1 MGGFALVKRTVLLG
15 GAVAAI
21 LVASVVVGVFV
32 LPLARTSATSTPTSS
47 DTSTST
53 QATNPLPSFGD
64 QTSTITIG
72 ASPYGIAY
80 DPVSGGA
87 FVAVSGAATV
97 VILDDQ
103 SVVVGNVSLGG
114 AADFLAYDPSNSLL
128 YASLVGSNSIAII
141 NTTLESVVSSVV
153 VGAGPGWVAYDPAS
167 GTIYCVNRE
176 ANTVSVISNASLVKT
191 ITLDG
196 LPFALAY
203 DPSDGDMYVTN
214 NAGTVF
220 VINGTSNSLIRSMQV
235 GGASSTLLG
244 IAYNPSDQLM
254 YRRPHRHLLQSE
266 PLRDVRGELGQRH
279 RHRILERLLL
289 DHLGR
294 AGPKGS
300 HLRPLSR
307 GDSRHRL
314 RGERAVDRRRLTE
327 VLAFSSSAHVS
338 LYLYAQSLRPR
349 FQVELTGDSL
359 NCTRLNDAISAGR
372 MCTSGRASCS

>member
-1 MGGFALVKRTVLLG
+1 LVKRTVLLG

-244 IAYNPSDQLM
+244 IAYDPSDQLM
-254 YRRPHRHLLQSE
+254 YVTSYTDDRVYMTNGSQVTGSVGGFDAPIGISFKASPSE
-266 PLRDVRGELGQRH
+266 MFVVNSGNDTVT
-279 RHRILERLLL
+279 
-289 DHLGR
+289 
-294 AGPKGS
+294 ASWKGS
-300 HLRPLSR
+300 SSTILVGPDPREVIFDPSVGAIVVTDYGGNALSIV
-307 GDSRHRL
+307 G
-314 RGERAVDRRRLTE
+314 A
-327 VLAFSSSAHVS
+327 
-338 LYLYAQSLRPR
+338 
-349 FQVELTGDSL
+349 
-359 NCTRLNDAISAGR
+359 
-372 MCTSGRASCS
+372 